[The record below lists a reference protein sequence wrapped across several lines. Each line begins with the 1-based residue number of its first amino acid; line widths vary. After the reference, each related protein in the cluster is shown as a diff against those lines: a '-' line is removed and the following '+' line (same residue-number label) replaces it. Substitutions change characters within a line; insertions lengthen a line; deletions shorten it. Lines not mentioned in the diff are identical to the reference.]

1 MAARGRTVLR
11 PALRVDRAVAAEFRV
26 LLNPVVLALRA
37 KGMLEVPTTLQDQIT
52 AAAVAAEPV
61 LSVNLEAATRV
72 VTEELVCS
80 SAFPAPRPTTVVAV
94 ALPTTVQGEVTAPV
108 DQGVAVELVLPEPPI
123 PVVAVVAVKAPRTL
137 ELPAAPES

>member
-1 MAARGRTVLR
+1 M
-11 PALRVDRAVAAEFRV
+11 RVA
-26 LLNPVVLALRA
+26 
-37 KGMLEVPTTLQDQIT
+37 PTTRQDQIT
-52 AAAVAAEPV
+52 AAAVAAGPV
-61 LSVNLEAATRV
+61 LSVNLEAATRAV
-72 VTEELVCS
+72 MEELVCS
-80 SAFPAPRPTTVVAV
+80 SALPEPRPTTVVAV